1 LARSA
6 AATGGVTDIS
16 RTIDEGV
23 WSNYQKLVIVIAAL
37 AIVLDGFANQALPLS
52 IPMLVK
58 MWGVKREAF
67 TLVSMMGYTGM
78 AIGTILFGMMGDKA
92 GRRPTLMF
100 CVLLFALP
108 TVAVTAIHSV
118 TMLDVLRFIGG
129 MGLGGCMPNAAALLA
144 EVTPARNRSVAV
156 TCGIVGIPVGGTLG
170 GAIAG
175 HVPAE
180 QWQNLYFMAGL
191 VPVAIA
197 VIMFFVLPES
207 PRFLAVREN
216 RKADLVKL
224 MARFKNPIDPDRP
237 AVDSLDKPAKIKVG
251 LDVLFSKEYAQDTI
265 GLWGAMFFTLLSV
278 YGVINWL
285 PTILNE
291 AHYTANPNGA
301 TDVLSKFVAFL
312 AGTNPAGVGLMWFN
326 VGGIVAALGGAAC
339 FNRFG
344 SKASLMALCIG
355 AMLASAWLYFI
366 PLDPKQSTLTLFTAL
381 FFQGGFINAVQTTMY
396 ALAAFVYVT
405 EMRGAGVGW
414 AVGFGRIGS
423 IISPL
428 VGIYL
433 LHALGPHGFF
443 AGFGVTMAL
452 SLVSLSLIRKHL
464 PPKNATIAAA
474 VPATES

>member
-1 LARSA
+1 MARSA

-16 RTIDEGV
+16 RVIDNGV
-23 WSNYQKLVIVIAAL
+23 WSTYQKLTILIAAL

-58 MWGVKREAF
+58 MWHVKRDAF

-78 AIGTILFGMMGDKA
+78 MVGTILFGMLGDKA
-92 GRRPTLMF
+92 GRRPTLMG
-100 CVLLFALP
+100 CVLLFAVP
-108 TVAVTAIHSV
+108 TVCVTAIHSV
-118 TMLDVLRFIGG
+118 SMLNVLRFIGG

-144 EVTPARNRSVAV
+144 EVTPAKNRPMAV

-170 GAIAG
+170 GFIAAG
-175 HVPAE
+175 VPAE
-180 QWQNLYFMAGL
+180 QWQNLYLMAGL

-197 VIMFFVLPES
+197 IIMFFVLPES

-224 MARFKNPIDPDRP
+224 MAKFGNPIDPNLP
-237 AVDSLDKPAKIKVG
+237 AVDSLDKPAKMKVG
-251 LDVLFSKEYAQDTI
+251 VGALFSKEYAQDTV

-285 PTILNE
+285 PSILGE
-291 AHYTANPNGA
+291 AHYPGPMT
-301 TDVLSKFVAFL
+301 
-312 AGTNPAGVGLMWFN
+312 GTGLMWFN
-326 VGGIVAALGGAAC
+326 VGGIIAALGGAAC

-344 SKASLMALCIG
+344 SKASLVTLCIG
-355 AMLASAWLYFI
+355 AIAASAWLYFI
-366 PLDPKQSTLTLFTAL
+366 PLDPTQSSTTLLAAL

-414 AVGFGRIGS
+414 AVGVGRIGS

-428 VGIYL
+428 VGTYL
-433 LHALGPHGFF
+433 LNALGPHGFF
-443 AGFGVTMAL
+443 AGFGVTMFL
-452 SLVSLSLIRKHL
+452 SLCSLLLIRKHMV
-464 PPKNATIAAA
+464 PKKATIAAA
-474 VPATES
+474 VAATES